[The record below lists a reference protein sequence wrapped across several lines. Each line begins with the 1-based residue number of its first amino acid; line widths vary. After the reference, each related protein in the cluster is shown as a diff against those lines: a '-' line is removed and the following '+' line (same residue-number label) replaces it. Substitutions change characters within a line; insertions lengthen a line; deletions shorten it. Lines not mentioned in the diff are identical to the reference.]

1 MIVGVFKVFKK
12 SVCKNYEMLCQVL
25 NKSTASGYLHY
36 TSTQLPPTSDDERLN
51 EGEFLNKGVHI
62 IETEKS
68 KEKHA
73 ADDFIPRYVL
83 VKKESKF

>member
-1 MIVGVFKVFKK
+1 MLGQVF
-12 SVCKNYEMLCQVL
+12 
-25 NKSTASGYLHY
+25 NKSTATGHLHHA
-36 TSTQLPPTSDDERLN
+36 STQLPPTSDDERLN

-73 ADDFIPRYVL
+73 ADDFIHGCLR
-83 VKKESKF
+83 VKKESKFEKIDS